1 MNNVRLSLEQEIQ
14 ALDTILNGEIINLG
28 FQFEVVMTACI
39 CTIEVREKGKDEI
52 KRYTVIY
59 APYETISGD
68 VYNGAEPLMSGPVLG
83 SKEYHDII
91 NDLYTLRDNKKK
103 LYKDRK

>member
-1 MNNVRLSLEQEIQ
+1 MNRDRLSLEQEIQ

-39 CTIEVREKGKDEI
+39 CTIEVRENDEI

-68 VYNGAEPLMSGPVLG
+68 VYCGAEPLMSGPVPG
-83 SKEYHDII
+83 SEEYEQII

-103 LYKDRK
+103 LYKNHS